1 MGNIDYS
8 KYIWGGVREPK
19 LKVGTGLSV
28 VTLTLPGAPPH
39 IRPPMT
45 MTAIDTGREV
55 TFIPDQFAREVVFVA
70 ETMAGSMAEME
81 RREKEMGVAYV
92 TPPVKTPV
100 RTTHEIE
107 APEVEEPEPVE
118 PGEPDEGTDSVEKVP
133 ATPEKQLL
141 GAILGPEAAA
151 KMPSLS
157 KQPLRVVQPP
167 APTPAPAP
175 KPVKTC
181 EECGGPAK
189 GRGFKHK
196 EGCSK
201 VKPAVKPAPRGRQ
214 VRLVELPKEE
224 D

>member
-19 LKVGTGLSV
+19 LNIGTGLSV
-28 VTLTLPGAPPH
+28 VTLTLPGEPPH
-39 IRPPMT
+39 LRPPVT
-45 MTAIDTGREV
+45 MTAVDTGREV
-55 TFIPDQFAREVVFVA
+55 TFIPDQFGREIAFVA
-70 ETMAGSMAEME
+70 ETMEGSMAEMV
-81 RREKEMGVAYV
+81 RRERAIGYV
-92 TPPVKTPV
+92 TPPPRVPV

-118 PGEPDEGTDSVEKVP
+118 PDEPDEGTDSAEKVP

-141 GAILGPEAAA
+141 GAILGTEAAA
-151 KMPSLS
+151 ALPPMS

-167 APTPAPAP
+167 APTSAPAP

-196 EGCSK
+196 DGCSK
-201 VKPAVKPAPRGRQ
+201 AKPAPKPAPRGRQ